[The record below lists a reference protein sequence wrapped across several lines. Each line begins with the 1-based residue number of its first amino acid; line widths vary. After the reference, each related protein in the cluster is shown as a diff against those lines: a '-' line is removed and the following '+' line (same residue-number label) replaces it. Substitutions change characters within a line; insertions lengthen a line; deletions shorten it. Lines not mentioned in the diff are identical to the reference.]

1 MPPSTDSSVVLVTGA
16 TGPAGHAAARRF
28 AGEGA
33 RLALVSRDRARLEE
47 MGRGLGIDADSWMAV
62 TSDLSGSGAARAVVA
77 EVEER
82 WGRIDVLLHLIGG
95 WAGGTAVVDL
105 DHDEVRGMLEQHL
118 WTTLCIVQQVVPG
131 MVERHFGRVLAVSS
145 PYATDVR
152 PRGAS
157 YAVGKAA
164 EEVIHPFARARGSRH
179 RRDGQPGARADDRPR
194 AHVGRGAGR
203 DAGVPRLPR
212 GRCDQRSADP
222 ARRRA
227 RLGIEKV
234 EGDRDE
240 EFRLR
245 RLPMRVSR
253 FD

>member
-1 MPPSTDSSVVLVTGA
+1 MPPSTDSSVVLITGA

-33 RLALVSRDRARLEE
+33 RLALVSRDQGKLEE
-47 MGRGLGIDADSWMAV
+47 LGRGLGIDAHSWMMV
-62 TSDLSGSGAARAVVA
+62 ESDLSGPGAARALVA
-77 EVEER
+77 EVSER

-118 WTTLCIVQQVVPG
+118 WTTLRIVQQVVPG

-164 EEVIHPFARARGSRH
+164 EEVVIRSLAREVAGTGVTANLVLARTIGPEHTSAEELAETLAFLASPAA
-179 RRDGQPGARADDRPR
+179 DAINGARIPLDGVR
-194 AHVGRGAGR
+194 A
-203 DAGVPRLPR
+203 
-212 GRCDQRSADP
+212 
-222 ARRRA
+222 
-227 RLGIEKV
+227 
-234 EGDRDE
+234 
-240 EFRLR
+240 
-245 RLPMRVSR
+245 
-253 FD
+253 